1 MYFYNKITKPIMQRY
16 FFTTII
22 IIIIMVVFAVLNY
35 HYVTIDLLFTKVKSS
50 LAITIL
56 IVFAIGAVISFLVS
70 TPTIL
75 KHKKDAKRK
84 GKEIKEL
91 KKELEEVKASRNQKP
106 ESPRYQR
113 TENYQE
119 SEEEEESS
127 DEDDD

>member
-1 MYFYNKITKPIMQRY
+1 MQRY
-16 FFTTII
+16 FFTTIV
-22 IIIIMVVFAVLNY
+22 IIIIMVAFAVLN
-35 HYVTIDLLFTKVKSS
+35 HDYVTINLLFKKVNVS
-50 LAITIL
+50 LALAIL
-56 IVFAIGAVISFLVS
+56 VVFALGAVISFLVS

-106 ESPRYQR
+106 ESQKYQKSDDF
-113 TENYQE
+113 QE
-119 SEEEEESS
+119 SEETESS

>member
-1 MYFYNKITKPIMQRY
+1 MQRY

-22 IIIIMVVFAVLNY
+22 IIIVMVVFAVLNY
-35 HYVTIDLLFTKVKSS
+35 HYVTIDLLFTKIKAS

-91 KKELEEVKASRNQKP
+91 KKELEKFKAQQQDAAQSGIGNDT
-106 ESPRYQR
+106 SYDDYQD
-113 TENYQE
+113 T
-119 SEEEEESS
+119 EEE
-127 DEDDD
+127 DED